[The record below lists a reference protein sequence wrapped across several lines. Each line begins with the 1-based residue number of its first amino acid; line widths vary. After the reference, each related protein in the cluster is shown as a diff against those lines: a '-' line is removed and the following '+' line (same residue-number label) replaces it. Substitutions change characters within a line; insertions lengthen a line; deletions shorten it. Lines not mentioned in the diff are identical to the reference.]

1 MKASAGMATAVSN
14 MPTFL
19 SKRAA
24 DEDGNYYLKMGD
36 KYNDTDF
43 STTWALSD
51 KLGWYL
57 QTTEDGKVELNG
69 DAQPIQGPNLPFLLG
84 GNLATGIAAFESAED
99 KTPYTFKEE
108 TIKEAG
114 ADSEE
119 LAADTDYAIVVIG
132 QPYNGI
138 SGEGIDRKYLS
149 LSEDQMD
156 MVSTV
161 AANYAKEGKKTIVII
176 NTEYPVEAEALQ
188 NDENVSAIVFNAF
201 GGQYDATAL
210 VNVLYGEAAPTGRL
224 VSTWYKSKDALPA
237 IDKYALPENAMASI
251 GPNLVEGLTLDD
263 IDDNVTVDM
272 TETDMEQTH
281 LTYMYA
287 DDEDVTYPFGYG
299 LSYSEFTYSGMNA
312 KADKDGNIDVS
323 VTVKNTGNVD
333 TSDVVEIRIHLM
345 VIQHR
350 RKNWLVLKRLL

>member
-1 MKASAGMATAVSN
+1 MR
-14 MPTFL
+14 
-19 SKRAA
+19 KR
-24 DEDGNYYLKMGD
+24 
-36 KYNDTDF
+36 
-43 STTWALSD
+43 
-51 KLGWYL
+51 
-57 QTTEDGKVELNG
+57 V
-69 DAQPIQGPNLPFLLG
+69 
-84 GNLATGIAAFESAED
+84 
-99 KTPYTFKEE
+99 
-108 TIKEAG
+108 
-114 ADSEE
+114 
-119 LAADTDYAIVVIG
+119 
-132 QPYNGI
+132 
-138 SGEGIDRKYLS
+138 
-149 LSEDQMD
+149 
-156 MVSTV
+156 
-161 AANYAKEGKKTIVII
+161 KKTIVII

-323 VTVKNTGNVD
+323 VTVK
-333 TSDVVEIRIHLM
+333 
-345 VIQHR
+345 IQET
-350 RKNWLVLKRLL
+350 